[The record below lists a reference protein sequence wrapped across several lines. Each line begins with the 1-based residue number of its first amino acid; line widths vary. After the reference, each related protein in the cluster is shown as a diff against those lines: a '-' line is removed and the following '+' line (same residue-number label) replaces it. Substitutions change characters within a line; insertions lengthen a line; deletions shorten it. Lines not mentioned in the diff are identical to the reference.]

1 MPKQITGKLKAK
13 STLQKALFLLCFILI
28 GATAMAQG
36 TGKISGTVS
45 DKKTGETMIGV
56 SVRIAGTTKGI
67 GTDVE
72 GRYTIVGLLPGKYT
86 LEVSYVM
93 YATKNITEIEVTG
106 NAVTTV
112 NISLEE
118 AGAQIL
124 NQVTITSTAKQ
135 ESTNSLYL
143 KQKTNVSISDGIS
156 AEQIRRSP
164 DRNTSEV
171 LKRVSGTSIQD
182 NKFVI
187 VRGLSDRYNTT
198 LLNNAILPSSEPD
211 RKAFSFDIIPSN
223 MIDNIVINKTASP
236 DLPGDFSGGVV
247 QVLTKDIPSTNYL
260 FVSAGSGYNSQ
271 STFRDF
277 ELGEKSGIENF
288 GFFSNNRNI
297 PAGVPSTSKYNVLT
311 SNQKIDA
318 GKLFSNSFQTNQ
330 FNAAAPAQAYQLSMG
345 LSKML
350 KNTAKIGA
358 IISLTYRNSET
369 KNLSERFDYEGG
381 TTQYDYKD
389 DSYKFSSS
397 VGALANFAY
406 IKGNHKIAFK
416 NLYNIS
422 LDNTY
427 TSRSGVQLVDKDLI
441 RGYAYDLVS
450 KSLLNTQLEG
460 EHKLS
465 WQDLK
470 INWNLGYSYSDRLQP
485 DLKSINYRLDYDQ
498 GATKYE
504 AIVPN
509 GTASR
514 TDASRFFSE
523 LFEDS
528 YNAGLN
534 LTMPFNLFG
543 QKSALKFG
551 GLKQYKLRDFKAR
564 KFGYIKAFGSFD
576 ASLLTLPYHQIF
588 DQANLKPT
596 GFIMDEGT
604 ENADKYDAKADL
616 NAGYAMLDTRVN
628 NNLRISLGGRIEDSY
643 QLVNTADY
651 TGKSVKVEQK
661 YLDVLPSM
669 NATFNINEKTN
680 LRLSASQTVT
690 RPELR
695 ELSNFGFFD
704 YISKRIL
711 QGNPDLKRSQNTNID
726 VKYEVFPN
734 AGQVLS
740 ISGYYKYF
748 RNPIEQVVSSGSVKN
763 ITFQNAKSA
772 TTYGMEMEVRKS
784 LGFINENSFAKN
796 LTAYA
801 NASII
806 FSTVNLNSLVSE
818 ITSRALQGQSP
829 YLVNAGLLFNDP
841 KTNLSFNLLYN
852 RIGERIAEV
861 GYQGYPDIY
870 ERGRNMLDFQ
880 ISKKIIKNKA
890 ELRLNLADILNEK
903 IYFYQNN
910 NNQKT
915 YQSGT
920 DNIMN
925 TARTGTG
932 ASLTFTYNFG
942 LDKTGR

>member
-1 MPKQITGKLKAK
+1 MKSQLTLKKAFL
-13 STLQKALFLLCFILI
+13 TLLFVVI
-28 GATAMAQG
+28 GTAVFAQ
-36 TGKISGTVS
+36 TGKISGTIS
-45 DKKTGETMIGV
+45 DKKTGETLIGAGV
-56 SVRIAGTTKGI
+56 KISGTTKAVA
-67 GTDVE
+67 TDVE
-72 GRYTIVGLLPGKYT
+72 GRYTLSGLAAGKYV
-86 LEVSYVM
+86 LEVSYVS
-93 YATKNITEIEVTG
+93 YSTKNVTEVEVND

-112 NISLEE
+112 NVVLEE
-118 AGAQIL
+118 SSSTL
-124 NQVTITSTAKQ
+124 SQVVITTSVKQ
-135 ESTNSLYL
+135 ESVNTLYL

-156 AEQIRRSP
+156 ADQIKRSP

-187 VRGLSDRYNTT
+187 VRGLSDRYNAT

-247 QVLTKDIPSTNYL
+247 QVLTKDIPSDNYL
-260 FVSAGSGYNSQ
+260 FGSVGTGYNSQ
-271 STFRDF
+271 STFKNF
-277 ELGEKSGIENF
+277 HLGEKSGVENF
-288 GFFSNNRNI
+288 GFFKSSRNI
-297 PAGVPSTSKYNVLT
+297 PKGVPSTAKYNVLT

-318 GKLFSNSFQTNQ
+318 GKLFANSFQTN
-330 FNAAAPAQAYQLSMG
+330 NYNSAMPAQAYQLSMG
-345 LSKML
+345 LRKEL
-350 KNTAKIGA
+350 KNKANIGA
-358 IISLTYRNSET
+358 IFSLTYRNAE
-369 KNLSERFDYEGG
+369 NRNESERFDYEGA
-381 TTQYDYKD
+381 TTQYDFKD
-389 DSYKFSSS
+389 NTYKFSSS
-397 VGALANFAY
+397 VGALANIAY
-406 IKGNHKIAFK
+406 IKGNNKIAFK

-427 TSRSGVQLVDKDLI
+427 TSRSGTQFVDKDYI
-441 RGYAYDLVS
+441 QGYSYDLVS

-460 EHKLS
+460 EHKLA
-465 WQDLK
+465 WEDLK

-485 DLKSINYRLDYDQ
+485 DLKSVNYRLDYDQ

-504 AIVPN
+504 AVVPN

-534 LTMPFNLFG
+534 LTLPFTLFNE
-543 QKSALKFG
+543 KSSLKVG
-551 GLKQYKLRDFKAR
+551 GMKQYKLRDFKAR
-564 KFGYIKAFGSFD
+564 KFGYIKSFGSFD
-576 ASLLTLPYHQIF
+576 ASLLTLPFNQIF
-588 DQANLKPT
+588 DPANLKPT

-604 ENADKYDAKADL
+604 ENADKYDATSDL
-616 NAGYAMLDTRVN
+616 NAGYAMLDTRLN
-628 NNLRISLGGRIEDSY
+628 KKLRVSFGARIEDSY

-651 TGKSVKVEQK
+651 TGAKVKVEKQ
-661 YLDVLPSM
+661 YLDILPSL
-669 NATFNINEKTN
+669 NATYNLSEKTN
-680 LRLSASQTVT
+680 IRLSASQTVT

-726 VKYEVFPN
+726 FKYEFFPG

-740 ISGYYKYF
+740 VSGYYKYF
-748 RNPIEQVVSSGSVKN
+748 KNPIEQVVSSGSVRN
-763 ITFQNAKSA
+763 ITFQNATSA
-772 TTYGMEMEVRKS
+772 TTYGMELEVRKN
-784 LGFINENSFAKN
+784 LAFISDNDFYKN

-801 NASII
+801 NTSII

-829 YLVNAGLLFNDP
+829 YLINAGLLFNEP

-852 RIGERIAEV
+852 RVGERISEV

-870 ERGRNMLDFQ
+870 EKGRNMIDFQ
-880 ISKKIIKNKA
+880 ISKRLLKNKA
-890 ELRLNLADILNEK
+890 ELRLNLVDILNEK

-910 NNQKT
+910 NTKNT
-915 YQSGT
+915 YQAGT

-932 ASLTFTYNFG
+932 ASLTFTYNFS
-942 LDKTGR
+942 LDKK